1 MFFSDPDLDLK
12 IMLWL
17 LGMAAGIAGV
27 IYWKWKQV
35 CPTILFFSLLANA
48 MVYLNSGSR
57 FFDIYSLKWIVVFTL
72 EYWPYLNTLFLI
84 ICVSLFLKKRYAK

>member
-17 LGMAAGIAGV
+17 LGMATGIAGV
-27 IYWKWKQV
+27 IYWKWKQA
-35 CPTILFFSLLANA
+35 CPAILFFSLLANA
-48 MVYLNSGSR
+48 VMYLNSSSY

-72 EYWPYLNTLFLI
+72 EYWPYLNILLLI
-84 ICVSLFLKKRYAK
+84 FCISLFLKKHYAK